1 MFNSR
6 GEGSTAHQNIMD
18 RIQGSRETWSDVNS
32 PRVDNRWDP
41 GISEDV
47 RIRNVNE
54 NAIHDNPDRNI
65 DTPQAGPPPGGP
77 QP

>member
-6 GEGSTAHQNIMD
+6 GEGATAHQNLAD
-18 RIQGSRETWSDVNS
+18 RIVGSREDWSNTAS
-32 PRVDNRWDP
+32 PRMDNRWSP
-41 GISEDV
+41 GSP
-47 RIRNVNE
+47 RNVDE

-77 QP
+77 HP